1 MEERKVLKH
10 PFEKKKKKKDQ
21 LIIFEFFIYLKKSL
35 NAVRL
40 QPPIYIGKHG
50 GSPRSRNFIQVKH
63 RIKLK
68 IKI

>member
-10 PFEKKKKKKDQ
+10 PLGEM
-21 LIIFEFFIYLKKSL
+21 LWKSI

-40 QPPIYIGKHG
+40 QPPIYIGKHR
-50 GSPRSRNFIQVKH
+50 GSPCLGNFIQVTH

>member
-10 PFEKKKKKKDQ
+10 PLGGEKENQ
-21 LIIFEFFIYLKKSL
+21 LIIFEFFYLEKSI

-40 QPPIYIGKHG
+40 QPPIYIAKHR
-50 GSPRSRNFIQVKH
+50 GSPCSGNFIQVKH